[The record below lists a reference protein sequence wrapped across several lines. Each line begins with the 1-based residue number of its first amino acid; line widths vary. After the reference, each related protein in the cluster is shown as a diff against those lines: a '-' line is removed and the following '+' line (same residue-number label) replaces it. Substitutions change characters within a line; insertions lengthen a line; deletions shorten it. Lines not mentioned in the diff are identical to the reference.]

1 MTRFTI
7 RFAIPLLAALLPL
20 SATLVPLTA
29 WGQAATYPS
38 RPVRIMLAFA
48 PGGATDTSARILASY
63 LERTTGQ
70 PHIVENRPGAFAQ
83 LATDAVTKSPADG
96 YTLYLS
102 AAAIATEPV
111 INKQWTARLDRD
123 LTIISMFVRFSVAIV
138 VNSALPINN
147 LRELLAWSKANPG
160 KLTQAIAVT
169 PSTDMKEIEAHMGL
183 VPLDVP
189 YKGGPATLQAVMTG
203 DAHYALGFALD
214 ILPLIQSGKI
224 RPIAYMEKERHPQ
237 LPTVLTVAESGVGL
251 DSFDAVYWYAL
262 VGPGGLPADI
272 TAKLHAAVQGA
283 HRDRETAER
292 LEKLG
297 MRPYIMTTAES
308 RARVL
313 EEAKVAERRF
323 AAGILKA
330 R

>member
-1 MTRFTI
+1 MTRFV
-7 RFAIPLLAALLPL
+7 RFIPALLAPL
-20 SATLVPLTA
+20 AAILMPLTA
-29 WGQAATYPS
+29 WGQAASYPN

-63 LERTTGQ
+63 LEKSTGQ
-70 PHIVENRPGAFAQ
+70 PHVVENRPGAFAQ
-83 LATDAVTKSPADG
+83 LATDAVTKSAPDG

-102 AAAIATEPV
+102 ASAIATEPV

-123 LTIISMFVRFSVAIV
+123 LAMISMFVRFSVAIV
-138 VNSALPINN
+138 VNAALPINN
-147 LRELLAWSKANPG
+147 MREMLAWSKANPG

-169 PSTDMKEIEAHMGL
+169 PSSDMKEIEAHMGL

-203 DAHYALGFALD
+203 DATYALGFALD
-214 ILPLIQSGKI
+214 ILPLMQSGKI
-224 RPIAYMEKERHPQ
+224 RAIAYMEKERHPQ
-237 LPTVLTVAESGVGL
+237 MPNVPTVAESGVGL
-251 DSFDAVYWYAL
+251 DNFDAVYWYAL
-262 VGPGGLPADI
+262 VGPGGMPADI
-272 TAKLHAAVQGA
+272 TAKLHASVQGA
-283 HRDRETAER
+283 FRDRETMER

-297 MRPYIMTTAES
+297 MRPYIMSTAES
-308 RARVL
+308 RQRVL
-313 EEAKVAERRF
+313 DEMKVAERRF